1 MAKKKSPVKE
11 SSQITQEPTRGF
23 YSPLDMQ
30 FHPADEKPKEMTVE
44 MMEKMQDKYR
54 GEFLGTPV
62 LDDVQVP
69 GCAPEEKGPQIR
81 KLPDGMNA
89 NNRSNEFLIL
99 ILESL
104 YRIEG
109 MLNGR

>member
-11 SSQITQEPTRGF
+11 SSQIIQSPPDIQIHLVDEAPQETRKG
-23 YSPLDMQ
+23 MIV
-30 FHPADEKPKEMTVE
+30 DEI
-44 MMEKMQDKYR
+44 EKLQEKYR

-69 GCAPEEKGPQIR
+69 GCAPVESGPEVR
-81 KLPDGMNA
+81 KLPDWMNA
-89 NNRSNEFLIL
+89 NNRTNEFLIL

-104 YRIEG
+104 YRIEAK
-109 MLNGR
+109 LNGR

>member
-11 SSQITQEPTRGF
+11 SSQITQTPSKGF
-23 YSPLDMQ
+23 YSPLDGQ

-44 MMEKMQDKYR
+44 MMEKLQDKYR
-54 GEFLGTPV
+54 GELLGTPV

-69 GCAPEEKGPQIR
+69 DCAPVESGPKVR
-81 KLPDGMNA
+81 KIPEGMNA
-89 NNRSNEFLIL
+89 NNRTNEFLIL

-104 YRIEG
+104 YRIEA

>member
-1 MAKKKSPVKE
+1 MAKKKSQVKE
-11 SSQITQEPTRGF
+11 SSQITQEPTRD
-23 YSPLDMQ
+23 SPIDIEL
-30 FHPADEKPKEMTVE
+30 HLPDEAPRKMTVDE
-44 MMEKMQDKYR
+44 IEKLQDKYR

-62 LDDVQVP
+62 LDDRQVP
-69 GCAPEEKGPQIR
+69 ECAPAENGPEVR

-104 YRIEG
+104 YRIEAK
-109 MLNGR
+109 LNDR